1 MIVLK
6 IGTVHIER
14 SAALAPMAGVTDQA
28 FRVVCKEFGAAYMV
42 TEMASAKAMTM
53 GDKKTPHLLELDQT
67 EHPVAIQLFGEEPA
81 VMAQAAQLALA
92 YSPDILDINMGC
104 PAPKIAT
111 SGSGSA
117 LMNTPELAGKIVRAV
132 RDAVDIPI
140 TVKFRKGW
148 DDEHVNAVEFAKIL
162 EANGADA
169 LTIHGR
175 TRKQMYAPPVDI
187 EIIRQVKQAVSIPVI
202 GNGDV
207 GSAQDAAQMYEQ
219 TGCDLVMIG
228 RGALGRPWL
237 FAQVRQ
243 YLRTGTIPPEPDLEE
258 KMQIML
264 RQIALTCQLK
274 GEYIGMKE
282 CRKHASWYMKGMRGA
297 AALREESSHLS
308 TFEDAKRL
316 VQHVLEKASGCED

>member
-1 MIVLK
+1 MLK
-6 IGTVHIER
+6 IGNIDIER

-28 FRVVCKEFGAAYMV
+28 FRVICKEFGAAYLV

-53 GDKKTPHLLELDQT
+53 GDKKTPHLLELDAV
-67 EHPVAIQLFGEEPA
+67 EHPVAIQLFGEEPE
-81 VMAQAAQLALA
+81 VMAQAAKLALS
-92 YSPDILDINMGC
+92 YSPDIIDINMGC

-117 LMNTPELAGKIVRAV
+117 LMKTPELAGQIVRAV
-132 RDAVDIPI
+132 RNAVDIPV

-148 DDEHVNAVEFAKIL
+148 DEEHVNAVEFAQIL
-162 EANGADA
+162 EENGADA

-187 EIIRQVKQAVSIPVI
+187 DIIRQVKQAVSIPVI
-202 GNGDV
+202 GNGDID
-207 GSAQDAAQMYEQ
+207 SAQSAVSMYEQ

-228 RGALGRPWL
+228 RGALGKPWL
-237 FAQVRQ
+237 FSQVKQ
-243 YLRTGTIPPEPDLEE
+243 YLQNGTLPPEPDIEE
-258 KMQIML
+258 KMQVML
-264 RQIALTCQLK
+264 RHIALTCELK

-297 AALREESSHLS
+297 AVLREESSHLS

-316 VQHVLEKASGCED
+316 AQHVLEKAAHGVE

>member
-1 MIVLK
+1 
-6 IGTVHIER
+6 
-14 SAALAPMAGVTDQA
+14 MAGVTDQA
-28 FRVVCKEFGAAYMV
+28 FRVICKEFGAAYMV

-53 GDKKTPHLLELDQT
+53 GDKKTPHLLELEAS
-67 EHPVAIQLFGEEPA
+67 EHPVAIQLFGEEPE
-81 VMAQAAQLALA
+81 VMAWAARLALA

-111 SGSGSA
+111 GGSGSA
-117 LMNTPELAGKIVRAV
+117 LMRTPELAGKIVRAV
-132 RDAVDIPI
+132 KDAVNIPV

-148 DDEHVNAVEFAKIL
+148 DDEHVNAVEFAKLL

-187 EIIRQVKQAVSIPVI
+187 DIIRKVKQAVSIPVI

-207 GSAQDAAQMYEQ
+207 DSAQSAAEMYER
-219 TGCDLVMIG
+219 TGCDLVMVG
-228 RGALGRPWL
+228 RGALGKPWL
-237 FAQVRQ
+237 FSQIRQ
-243 YLRTGTIPPEPDLEE
+243 YLHDGTLPPEPNVEE
-258 KMQIML
+258 KMRIML
-264 RQIALTCQLK
+264 RHIALTCELK

-297 AALREESSHLS
+297 ALFREKSSHLS
-308 TFEDAKRL
+308 TFEDAKKL
-316 VQHVLEKASGCED
+316 AALVLEELGNPD

>member
-1 MIVLK
+1 MILLK
-6 IGTVHIER
+6 IGNVEIQRT
-14 SAALAPMAGVTDQA
+14 AALAPMAGVTDQA
-28 FRVVCKEFGAAYMV
+28 FRVICKEFGAAYMV

-53 GDKKTPHLLELDQT
+53 GDKKTPHLLELEAS
-67 EHPVAIQLFGEEPA
+67 EHPVAIQLFGEEPE
-81 VMAQAAQLALA
+81 VMAWAARLALA

-111 SGSGSA
+111 GGSGSA
-117 LMNTPELAGKIVRAV
+117 LMRTPELAGKIVRAV
-132 RDAVDIPI
+132 KDAVNIPV

-148 DDEHVNAVEFAKIL
+148 DDEHVNAVEFAKLL

-187 EIIRQVKQAVSIPVI
+187 DIIRKVKQAVSIPVI

-207 GSAQDAAQMYEQ
+207 DSAQSAAEMYER
-219 TGCDLVMIG
+219 TGCDLVMVG
-228 RGALGRPWL
+228 RGALGKPWL
-237 FAQVRQ
+237 FSQIRQ
-243 YLRTGTIPPEPDLEE
+243 YLHDGTLPPEPNVEE
-258 KMQIML
+258 KMRIML
-264 RQIALTCQLK
+264 RHIALTCELK

-297 AALREESSHLS
+297 ALFREKSSHLS
-308 TFEDAKRL
+308 TFEDAKKL
-316 VQHVLEKASGCED
+316 AALVLEELGNPD

>member
-1 MIVLK
+1 MK
-6 IGTVHIER
+6 IGTVPIER

-28 FRVVCKEFGAAYMV
+28 FRVICKEFGAAYMV

-67 EHPVAIQLFGEEPA
+67 EHPVAIQLFGEEPE
-81 VMAQAAQLALA
+81 VMAQAAKLALS
-92 YSPDILDINMGC
+92 YSPDIIDINMGC

-117 LMNTPELAGKIVRAV
+117 LMKTPELAGKIVRAV
-132 RDAVDIPI
+132 RDAVDIPV

-207 GSAQDAAQMYEQ
+207 DSAQAAVQMYEQ

-237 FAQVRQ
+237 FTQVRQ
-243 YLRTGTIPPEPDLEE
+243 YLQTGIIPPEPDLEA

-264 RQIALTCQLK
+264 RQIDLTCQLK
-274 GEYIGMKE
+274 GEYVGMKE

-297 AALREESSHLS
+297 AAFREESSHLS
-308 TFEDAKRL
+308 TFEDARRL
-316 VQHVLEKASGCED
+316 VQHVLEKAPHYENQG